1 MRHPKTKKRPKII
14 WPGERAST
22 IKQTVLTLIV
32 LAALMSAQQEK
43 ETGEISPCDHR
54 IIQKA
59 KEKGLNSLSVKEIP
73 QFWFAVVRC
82 KLEARKGDKK
92 VDFGHLYRQK
102 QNENFEKARELSG
115 LGTCL
120 FTVTGLTL
128 LYFYLG
134 FIAGAD

>member
-1 MRHPKTKKRPKII
+1 MNI
-14 WPGERAST
+14 
-22 IKQTVLTLIV
+22 IKQAVVILIV
-32 LAALMSAQQEK
+32 LTALISAQQEK
-43 ETGEISPCDHR
+43 ETGEISPCDYR

-59 KEKGLNSLSVKEIP
+59 KEKGLNSLLVKEIP

-82 KLEARKGDKK
+82 KLEARKGDRK

-120 FTVTGLTL
+120 LTVTGLTL
-128 LYFYLG
+128 LYSYFGLA
-134 FIAGAD
+134 AGAD